1 MVIEDVL
8 VSIWAT
14 LPGPGCHARGLCPVS
29 LDPFTIG
36 LSSPLCISE
45 VELYLA
51 LSSMPGE
58 VKLGNDDLPVVKFG
72 YFRGSGFICVET

>member
-1 MVIEDVL
+1 MVVEDVSA
-8 VSIWAT
+8 SIWAA
-14 LPGPGCHARGLCPVS
+14 LPGPGCHARGLRPAS

-36 LSSPLCISE
+36 PSSPLRISE

-58 VKLGNDDLPVVKFG
+58 VKLGNDDLPVVEFG
-72 YFRGSGFICVET
+72 YFRGGGFICVET